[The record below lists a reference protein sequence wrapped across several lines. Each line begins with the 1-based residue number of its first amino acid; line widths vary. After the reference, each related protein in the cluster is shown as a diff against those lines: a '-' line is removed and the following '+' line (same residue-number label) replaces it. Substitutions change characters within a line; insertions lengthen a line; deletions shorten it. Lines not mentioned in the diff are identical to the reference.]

1 MEGYIITYQPDTTI
15 TCDGVKG
22 GEVEVIGAGRREED
36 VTGLEEGTDYIIHV
50 AAYNSIGE
58 GEHSDEA
65 ATVHTLEE
73 GTTCRYA
80 YTEDSQ
86 ALPFPS

>member
-1 MEGYIITYQPDTTI
+1 MPTSSSTVRVQWEGPQNEADVEGYIITYQPETTV

-22 GEVEVIGAGRREED
+22 GEVEIGAGMRGKD

-58 GEHSDEA
+58 GEHSDDI
-65 ATVHTLEE
+65 
-73 GTTCRYA
+73 GMC
-80 YTEDSQ
+80 
-86 ALPFPS
+86 